1 MTTATVGSA
10 AAIPPRA
17 ASAARPHK
25 LVGSIGATRAGWAF
39 VAPFLVL
46 FALFLVWPLL
56 HGFYLSFTGTSL
68 TGANTQLVGLANY
81 AEALSDPIMWRALL
95 NTLWF
100 TVASTVPLVLVALG
114 LALLVNQGLPGQW
127 LWRLSFF
134 APFLLASTVAAQ
146 IWMWVYNPQLGFLND
161 VLATFGVAPVAWLQ
175 DPAWAMFAIVVTTV
189 WWTIGFN
196 FLIYLAALQN
206 IPEQQFEAAA
216 LDGASRWR
224 QVWSISIPQ
233 LGPTTALVTVLQILA
248 SLKLFDQVYIMTQG
262 GPNGVTRSI
271 VLYMYEV
278 GFTGYRFGYASS
290 IAYIFFAIVVVV
302 SLLQF
307 RLTARRSAR

>member
-1 MTTATVGSA
+1 VTTATVGST

-17 ASAARPHK
+17 ASAARPRK
-25 LVGSIGATRAGWAF
+25 FISSVGATGAGWAF
-39 VAPFLVL
+39 VAPFLVF

-56 HGFYLSFTGTSL
+56 HGLYLSFTGTSL
-68 TGANTQLVGLANY
+68 TGANQDLIGFANY

-100 TVASTVPLVLVALG
+100 TIASTVPLVLVALG

-146 IWMWVYNPQLGFLND
+146 IWIWIYNPQLGFLND

-175 DPAWAMFAIVVTTV
+175 DPAWAMFAIVVTTL
-189 WWTIGFN
+189 WWTVGFN

-216 LDGASRWR
+216 IDGASRWR
-224 QVWSISIPQ
+224 QVRSISIPQ

-290 IAYIFFAIVVVV
+290 IAYIFFAIVVIV

-307 RLTARRSAR
+307 RLAAQRSAR

>member
-1 MTTATVGSA
+1 MTTATVGA
-10 AAIPPRA
+10 GATVPPRA
-17 ASAARPHK
+17 VSAERPRR
-25 LVGSIGATRAGWAF
+25 LVGAFGATGAGWAF
-39 VAPFLVL
+39 VAPFLV
-46 FALFLVWPLL
+46 FFVLFLVWPLL

-68 TGANTQLVGLANY
+68 TGANQEFIGFANY
-81 AEALSDPIMWRALL
+81 AEALSDPIMWRSLL

-100 TVASTVPLVLVALG
+100 TIASTVPLVLVALA

-146 IWMWVYNPQLGFLND
+146 IWIWLFNPQLGFIND

-175 DPAWAMFAIVVTTV
+175 DPAWAMFGIVVTTL

-248 SLKLFDQVYIMTQG
+248 SLKLFDQVFIMTQG
-262 GPNGVTRSI
+262 GPNGVTRST
-271 VLYMYEV
+271 VLYMFET

-290 IAYIFFAIVVVV
+290 IAYIFFAIVVIV
-302 SLLQF
+302 SLVQF
-307 RLTARRSAR
+307 RLAGRSSR

>member
-1 MTTATVGSA
+1 
-10 AAIPPRA
+10 
-17 ASAARPHK
+17 
-25 LVGSIGATRAGWAF
+25 